1 MLPNLFS
8 IGYSTKDA
16 MLGYMKEQNM
26 PWLGLD
32 FDSPLG
38 EQLRGDFK
46 CVICSNSSYLLKV
59 NTLIL

>member
-1 MLPNLFS
+1 MLE
-8 IGYSTKDA
+8 
-16 MLGYMKEQNM
+16 YMKEQSM

-46 CVICSNSSYLLKV
+46 
-59 NTLIL
+59 